1 MKQYKTTIISL
12 IVIVIVVAGFFIISA
27 VLDRNKTEDDPAAG
41 TAEEAK
47 SEKVFNIESV
57 GAISRYECKSS
68 IISNWNATVPMT
80 GSVQHTR
87 I

>member
-57 GAISRYECKSS
+57 GAISRYECNIIDNIKLERDSS
-68 IISNWNATVPMT
+68 DD
-80 GSVQHTR
+80 R